1 MKRLTPSEA
10 IGPAFNRTREILFQP
25 FHFGRSWKL
34 AASTYVAVMGTA
46 YIPFCTLWLSGFM
59 FLRPNLYGPIRL
71 SHAFLGILGALVFDA
86 LSFWIFTLASRMQL
100 VSFDIAVERAQFVAP
115 AWRKYHPLRWH
126 WVKVKLAITTPL
138 ALVALLP
145 ALFLIRWIVSSAVIL
160 NAGQQN
166 PFQVVASFLL
176 GYFCL
181 FGGLFL
187 VIVAGGLLA
196 DFVLP
201 SLALENIT
209 PGEALRRFQIHFQ
222 QEPGSVCGYAVLKI
236 VLAIAGFIAHYA
248 VSAIVMLFFY
258 FLVMIPAI
266 IGGIALPHM
275 ATTGRVLGGAG
286 IAVFLLCFFAIALY
300 VQLLTIGTVT
310 LFLRC
315 YAAYYLGGRYP
326 RLGDLLEPAGQSWW
340 NLQPTPPPP
349 SPALENPEPPA
360 IADEPAS

>member
-46 YIPFCTLWLSGFM
+46 YIPVCALALIGFM
-59 FLRPNLYGPIRL
+59 FWRPNLYGPIRPG
-71 SHAFLGILGALVFDA
+71 HAFLGILGALVFDV
-86 LSFWIFTLASRMQL
+86 LLFWIFTLASRMQL

-115 AWRKYHPLRWH
+115 AWRKYHPVRWH
-126 WVKVKLAITTPL
+126 WIKLKLATTTPL
-138 ALVALLP
+138 ALVTWVP
-145 ALFLIRWIVSSAVIL
+145 FLFLIRWMVRSAANL

-176 GYFCL
+176 GYLCF
-181 FGGLFL
+181 FAGVSL
-187 VIVAGGLLA
+187 VIVAGGLLT

-201 SLALENIT
+201 SLALEGMT
-209 PGEALRRFQIHFQ
+209 SGDALRRFQAHFQ
-222 QEPGSVCGYAVLKI
+222 QEPGGICGYAALKV
-236 VLAIAGFIAHYA
+236 VLAIAGFIAHYT
-248 VSAIVMLFFY
+248 VSSIVMLFFY

-266 IGGIALPHM
+266 IGGLAFPHM
-275 ATTGRVLGGAG
+275 ATTGHVLG
-286 IAVFLLCFFAIALY
+286 IAVVAIFLLCFFTIAIY
-300 VQLLTIGTVT
+300 VQLFTIGTVT

-326 RLGDLLEPAGQSWW
+326 RLGDLLEPPGQSWW
-340 NLQPTPPPP
+340 NLQPA
-349 SPALENPEPPA
+349 SPLFAPAQADPEPPA
-360 IADEPAS
+360 VADEPIS